1 MSIKPS
7 VKLTKKG
14 VYKCRNLCYTFTIG
28 EDNMVELQNF
38 AEELYSFE
46 LKCGDKKSVFKDFV
60 LKDLQPKIIKYT
72 RKQKSP
78 TFLFLKSSEDKNLL
92 AYAIK
97 YQMEDFLVEVLHSF
111 PDVAKFKDKNGRN
124 LVCRAS
130 RWGCDDIVFAAW
142 DSEDSTIQDL
152 IFEKDDTRQSAAG
165 YLVDRYRDAKPLKE
179 RKTKS
184 QPPID
189 YSGTSQDSFLQ

>member
-1 MSIKPS
+1 
-7 VKLTKKG
+7 
-14 VYKCRNLCYTFTIG
+14 
-28 EDNMVELQNF
+28 MVELQNF

-97 YQMEDFLVEVLHSF
+97 YQM
-111 PDVAKFKDKNGRN
+111 A
-124 LVCRAS
+124 
-130 RWGCDDIVFAAW
+130 
-142 DSEDSTIQDL
+142 TIQDL
-152 IFEKDDTRQSAAG
+152 IFEKDDTGRGISGKPGGGDAGALCGDDKGKEESLSLVRHAALNVG
-165 YLVDRYRDAKPLKE
+165 QGRV
-179 RKTKS
+179 S
-184 QPPID
+184 
-189 YSGTSQDSFLQ
+189 

>member
-1 MSIKPS
+1 
-7 VKLTKKG
+7 
-14 VYKCRNLCYTFTIG
+14 
-28 EDNMVELQNF
+28 MVELQNF

-97 YQMEDFLVEVLHSF
+97 YQMEDFL
-111 PDVAKFKDKNGRN
+111 NGN
-124 LVCRAS
+124 LDEMIDNLIAADRAE
-130 RWGCDDIVFAAW
+130 R
-142 DSEDSTIQDL
+142 
-152 IFEKDDTRQSAAG
+152 
-165 YLVDRYRDAKPLKE
+165 LKGDE
-179 RKTKS
+179 EE
-184 QPPID
+184 
-189 YSGTSQDSFLQ
+189 